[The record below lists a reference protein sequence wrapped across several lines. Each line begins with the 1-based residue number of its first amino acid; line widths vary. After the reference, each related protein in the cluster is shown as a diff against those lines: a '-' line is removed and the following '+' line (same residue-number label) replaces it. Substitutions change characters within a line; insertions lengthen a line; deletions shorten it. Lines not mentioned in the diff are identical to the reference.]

1 MTTTVLQRQF
11 IRDVGGNPIGVILPL
26 DEYAR
31 VADLLGDRDVMD
43 EEAVKLQQIEYAAR
57 DPQFLADLRE
67 TMAVYE
73 TVDAQWWEP
82 EE

>member
-1 MTTTVLQRQF
+1 MK
-11 IRDVGGNPIGVILPL
+11 DDP
-26 DEYAR
+26 
-31 VADLLGDRDVMD
+31 
-43 EEAVKLQQIEYAAR
+43 QIEYAAR

-67 TMAVYE
+67 TMVVYE

>member
-1 MTTTVLQRQF
+1 MTITVLQRQF
-11 IRDVGGNPIGVILPL
+11 IRDAGGNPIGVILPL

-31 VADLLGDRDVMD
+31 VASLLGDREMMD
-43 EEAVKLQQIEYAAR
+43 EETIKLQQIEYAVG
-57 DPQFLADLRE
+57 DPLYLADLRD

-73 TVDAQWWEP
+73 TTDAHWWEP

>member
-31 VADLLGDRDVMD
+31 VAALLGDRELMD
-43 EEAVKLQQIEYAAR
+43 EEAIKLQQIEYAAR